1 MDINLK
7 DIIIKEYEALKG
19 LLKMLD
25 EQYRCILN
33 NDVFGLEACVS
44 KIEKCNRTIADWE
57 IKRRDITKG
66 KEMSKLVAELHDKDL
81 ENSLRNVKML
91 IQETKLQ
98 KDTNELL
105 LKQQLVFTSKVLN
118 ILNPD
123 RSAKVYN
130 SYGKLKR

>member
-1 MDINLK
+1 METNLNDIV
-7 DIIIKEYEALKG
+7 IKEYEALND
-19 LLKMLD
+19 LLAMLD

-33 NDVFGLEACVS
+33 NDVFGLDACVG

-57 IKRRDITKG
+57 IKRREITKG
-66 KEMSKLVAELHDKDL
+66 QEMSKIVLQLHDKDL
-81 ENSLRNVKML
+81 ENNFRKVKKL

-105 LKQQLVFTSKVLN
+105 LKQQLIFTSKVLN

-130 SYGKLKR
+130 SYGKLKK